1 MDGLQGK
8 SARRSP
14 GPSNGR
20 RPHRREAASS
30 GGMVRPTQSPNC
42 EAGTRGGDLI
52 VMAKPAR
59 FHGLYRMVERPMRAG
74 GRRLGAVAIMIVAA
88 SLVEGAHAQFQL
100 DTPPPLQMP
109 TRPPEKPMPAYPQV
123 KPGLAPPGPGIGRPA
138 QPPPGEF
145 SAPANVR
152 VRQSKTHPN
161 GMTISVDTV
170 SFLPS
175 SIVVDVEI
183 FNPGIDRRQLNPSGS
198 LLLTDDRGRNYPFLP
213 PPDNPEMQ
221 IAPRSHVFGRLVFL
235 GGVDWQARSL
245 RLMINHPLGSPT
257 DRMTATPL
265 FQFSLPAEP
274 RS

>member
-1 MDGLQGK
+1 
-8 SARRSP
+8 
-14 GPSNGR
+14 
-20 RPHRREAASS
+20 
-30 GGMVRPTQSPNC
+30 MVMFTQSPNC
-42 EAGTRGGDLI
+42 VAAPRGGDLI
-52 VMAKPAR
+52 IMAEPGCR
-59 FHGLYRMVERPMRAG
+59 HELYRIAKTPMRAG
-74 GRRLGAVAIMIVAA
+74 SRRVTVAIVMIAA
-88 SLVEGAHAQFQL
+88 GLVDVAHAQFQQFEL
-100 DTPPPLQMP
+100 APPPPLREPASRSGTP
-109 TRPPEKPMPAYPQV
+109 TPTYPLV
-123 KPGLAPPGPGIGRPA
+123 KPGMSPPEPGVGQPA

-183 FNPGIDRRQLNPSGS
+183 FNPAAGQRRLNPSGS
-198 LLLTDDRGRNYPFLP
+198 LLLTDDRGRSYPFLP

-221 IAPRSHVFGRLVFL
+221 IAPRSHIVGRLVFL
-235 GGVDWQARSL
+235 GVVDWQARML
-245 RLMINHPLGSPT
+245 RLTINHPLGSPT

-265 FQFSLPAEP
+265 FQFSMPAEP

>member
-1 MDGLQGK
+1 MHGRDPPNCRIAG
-8 SARRSP
+8 P
-14 GPSNGR
+14 GPC
-20 RPHRREAASS
+20 
-30 GGMVRPTQSPNC
+30 GGELM
-42 EAGTRGGDLI
+42 I
-52 VMAKPAR
+52 MAESACR
-59 FHGLYRMVERPMRAG
+59 HGLRRVAETPIRVG
-74 GRRLGAVAIMIVAA
+74 GRCLRAAIIVIAAA
-88 SLVEGAHAQFQL
+88 SLVDGAQAQLQI
-100 DTPPPLQMP
+100 DPPPPLP
-109 TRPPEKPMPAYPQV
+109 SPARPPGKPVPAYPLV
-123 KPGLAPPGPGIGRPA
+123 KPGLPAPGPGIGQPA
-138 QPPPGEF
+138 QPAPGEH
-145 SAPANVR
+145 SAPASVR

-183 FNPGIDRRQLNPSGS
+183 FNPGIDRRRLNPSGS

-235 GGVDWQARSL
+235 GGVNWQARSL
-245 RLMINHPLGSPT
+245 RLTINHPLGSPA